1 MLELSYN
8 TLPQGVS
15 QVYQKLENIERLLL
29 EKNEQQPTDQADQLL
44 TIDEAGELLHLKKP
58 TLYSKVSKGEL
69 PGVCKQGKRL
79 YFQKQSL
86 IDWIKSSQRKSNA
99 EIEAEAEAFLS
110 NHKKRGVQ

>member
-1 MLELSYN
+1 MNNIVFSTRNIDDFITDVANEVVKKIDLWN
-8 TLPQGVS
+8 VKPQ
-15 QVYQKLENIERLLL
+15 QTTE
-29 EKNEQQPTDQADQLL
+29 QADQLL
-44 TIDEAGELLHLKKP
+44 TIDEAGELLHLTKP

-99 EIEAEAEAFLS
+99 EIEAEAESYL
-110 NHKKRGVQ
+110 KKKGGNNE